1 METIEM
7 ETIGIETVG
16 IEKWTGIMELAKA
29 VFLNEWKA
37 AFLLL

>member
-7 ETIGIETVG
+7 ETIG

-29 VFLNEWKA
+29 AFLNEWKA